1 MHKDWETLKSN
12 RKKFI
17 VDDYLNIDKYIDNYN
32 IIFSQ
37 SVLEHLDNDIL
48 LFKKISDNLKHS
60 NKKKCSIYIFSQV

>member
-1 MHKDWETLKSN
+1 MHKEWETLKSN

-48 LFKKISDNLKHS
+48 LF
-60 NKKKCSIYIFSQV
+60 